1 MEFLKQYEILFKKA
15 RTDLKAGKNLLED
28 FENGDDELDL
38 ETIMFHFQQCA
49 EKLLKS
55 LLAYNELHYTKTHNI
70 KELVKGIRNN
80 NIVVD
85 IDIEIL
91 MPLTYYAVEGRY
103 AIIHDDLEDGDIYIT
118 LLDELLKFVKDTIN
132 KEKQDEK

>member
-1 MEFLKQYEILFKKA
+1 MEFLKQYEILFKKG

-28 FENGDDELDL
+28 FKNGDDELDL

-55 LLAYNELHYTKTHNI
+55 LLAYNKHHYTKTHNI

-80 NIVVD
+80 DIVVNL
-85 IDIEIL
+85 DIEIL
-91 MPLTYYAVEGRY
+91 IPLTYYAVEGRY
-103 AIIHDDLEDGDIYIT
+103 AVIHDDLEDTDKYIK
-118 LLDELLKFVKDTIN
+118 LLDELLEFVKTIIS
-132 KEKQDEK
+132 KEKIDE